1 MRPTKTVCPPHAGNN
16 WALGYHQ
23 HGARCA
29 EAAVERARREV
40 ERCDQFG
47 GFVLLQSL
55 AGGTG
60 AGFGS
65 RIAHELCDHMP
76 SAPRLSCAVWPYE
89 TGEVIVQAYNALLS
103 VEMLYSVCDGVLLLQ
118 NEELH
123 ATCAVRCA
131 RRSGKSACGQVHCRR
146 GRRHLHA
153 APCFY
158 DRCKAC
164 ACAAPT
170 ELSIRHNN

>member
-1 MRPTKTVCPPHAGNN
+1 MFKRPAVIAHTRPVGVAPPDPCDTTAPAGNN

-29 EAAVERARREV
+29 EAVVERARREV
-40 ERCDQFG
+40 ERCDHFG
-47 GFVLLQSL
+47 GFVMLQSL

-65 RIAHELCDHMP
+65 RIAHELCDYMP

-103 VEMLYSVCDGVLLLQ
+103 IEMLYSVCDGVLLLQ

-123 ATCAVRCA
+123 ATCAVRC
-131 RRSGKSACGQVHCRR
+131 VTPTP
-146 GRRHLHA
+146 
-153 APCFY
+153 PCILVEH
-158 DRCKAC
+158 RV
-164 ACAAPT
+164 
-170 ELSIRHNN
+170 